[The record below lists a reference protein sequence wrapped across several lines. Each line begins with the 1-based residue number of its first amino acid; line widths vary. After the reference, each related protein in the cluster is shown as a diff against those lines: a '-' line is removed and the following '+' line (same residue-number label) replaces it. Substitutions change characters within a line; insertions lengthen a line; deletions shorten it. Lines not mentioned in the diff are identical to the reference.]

1 MMNKE
6 TRMVKLRSTT
16 SGTFTI
22 NEPAYNLRRVF
33 PNKGSIQMVPF
44 EILEQL
50 LWQPGFRVAIDTG
63 MLYIDDMQDKIDL
76 GLEEPDTKI
85 PTNIKVLNEAQM
97 LTLLKV
103 KSYDDFLNEIST
115 LPLEQIRQLADYAA
129 ENNLVDIAKVEA
141 IERLTGKDI
150 IKMIDKRREFEA
162 ADRAAKAKEENRRRE
177 GEFNAI

>member
-1 MMNKE
+1 MINKE
-6 TRMVKLRSTT
+6 TRMVKLRSTV
-16 SGTFTI
+16 SGTFAI
-22 NEPAYNLRRVF
+22 NEPAYSVNRVF
-33 PNKGSIQMVPF
+33 PNKGAIQALPF
-44 EILEQL
+44 EIVEQL
-50 LWQPGFRVAIDTG
+50 LWQPGFRAAVDTG

-76 GLEEPDTKI
+76 GLEEPETKI

-103 KSYDDFLNEIST
+103 KSYDDFLDEIAT
-115 LPLEQIRQLADYAA
+115 LPIEQIRNLADYAA
-129 ENNLVDIAKVEA
+129 ENNLVDMSKVEA

-162 ADRAAKAKEENRRRE
+162 ADRALKEKEERRRRE